1 MNIISYLKPL
11 AHAEKEAILKQ
22 KKYLSIA
29 YDENENWVESFV
41 QRGFQV
47 TYAKFQLS
55 TSFFEYGES
64 DTILSYLKHIQAYK
78 VKYLI
83 VSLPT
88 VLLVNKETVEHINI
102 KLNMLIKMASKFK
115 IKISIEP
122 TTQTYKSLVYILKA
136 FKPNQLQFLFNPAM
150 IYKTKGSILSLYRV
164 FKAFIQVVV
173 AEDLTKDYTPALI
186 GYGEA
191 QLISLFKVMVK
202 DSYQGDVILDPKFE
216 DYLSQLEKK
225 KKSIFSFLS
234 KKHIISY
241 DQLKKQMR
249 LDEKKDI
256 HLYDIYLYQY
266 DVLHII
272 FRLG

>member
-11 AHAEKEAILKQ
+11 AHAEKEALLKQ
-22 KKYLSIA
+22 KKHLFIA
-29 YDENENWVESFV
+29 YDENENWVESFA

-47 TYAKFQLS
+47 LYAKFQLS

-64 DTILSYLKHIQAYK
+64 DTILAYLKHIQSYK

-83 VSLPT
+83 ATLPT
-88 VLLVNKETVEHINI
+88 AILVTKDTVEHINI
-102 KLNMLIKMASKFK
+102 KLNMLIKMASKYK
-115 IKISIEP
+115 IKVIIEP
-122 TTQTYKSLVYILKA
+122 TSQTYKSLVYILKA

-150 IYKTKGSILSLYRV
+150 IYKTKGSVISLYRV
-164 FKAFIQVVV
+164 FKSFIQVVV
-173 AEDLTKDYTPALI
+173 ADDLTKELTPALI

-191 QLISLFKVMVK
+191 QLISLFKAMVK
-202 DSYQGDVILDPKFE
+202 DSYQGDIVLDPKFE

-225 KKSIFSFLS
+225 KRSMFSFLS
-234 KKHIISY
+234 KKHIVSY

-249 LDEKKDI
+249 LEEKKDI
-256 HLYDIYLYQY
+256 HIYDIYQNQY

>member
-11 AHAEKEAILKQ
+11 AHAEKEAFLKQ

-47 TYAKFQLS
+47 LYAKFQLS

-115 IKISIEP
+115 IKIIIEP
-122 TTQTYKSLVYILKA
+122 TTQTYKSLVYILKS

-150 IYKTKGSILSLYRV
+150 IYKTKGSVLSLYRV

-173 AEDLTKDYTPALI
+173 ADDLTKDHTPALI

-191 QLISLFKVMVK
+191 QLISLFKAMVK
-202 DSYQGDVILDPKFE
+202 DSYQGDIILDPKFE

-256 HLYDIYLYQY
+256 HLYDIYLNQY